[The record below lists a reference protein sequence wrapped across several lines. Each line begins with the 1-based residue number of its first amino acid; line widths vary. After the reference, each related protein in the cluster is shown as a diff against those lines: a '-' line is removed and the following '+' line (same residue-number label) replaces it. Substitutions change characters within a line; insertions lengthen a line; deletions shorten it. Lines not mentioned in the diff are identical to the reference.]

1 MDAPNSQ
8 EFHWKL
14 QGRSPCNFPIIVS
27 LWMPPVSKSS
37 PWKLQGRSP
46 FNFPIIVSLWMP
58 LPKILGLLMD
68 APRLWWLLDLYT
80 IYIYLQSWALL
91 FCQSPFYVKI
101 DSFWARDL
109 ISCVNGCFW
118 PKWRWV
124 NSFFDFCPFWHTFL
138 TFFENPKKPKMS
150 FFELETWFFGGREV
164 FDQYE
169 HGSTH
174 FFISALLRSKMAL
187 YS

>member
-1 MDAPNSQ
+1 MNV
-8 EFHWKL
+8 WKNCQAHITISFL
-14 QGRSPCNFPIIVS
+14 CVRWYLSRFYS
-27 LWMPPVSKSS
+27 
-37 PWKLQGRSP
+37 
-46 FNFPIIVSLWMP
+46 
-58 LPKILGLLMD
+58 PKICDQNLNHNKCLNTKWYWQGPFKSVKDFLLFLLMV
-68 APRLWWLLDLYT
+68 
-80 IYIYLQSWALL
+80 QSWALL

-124 NSFFDFCPFWHTFL
+124 NSFFDFCPFRHTFL

>member
-1 MDAPNSQ
+1 MCWWNIYPERNSGKYVNT
-8 EFHWKL
+8 HC
-14 QGRSPCNFPIIVS
+14 RST
-27 LWMPPVSKSS
+27 
-37 PWKLQGRSP
+37 
-46 FNFPIIVSLWMP
+46 
-58 LPKILGLLMD
+58 GLSVL
-68 APRLWWLLDLYT
+68 T
-80 IYIYLQSWALL
+80 THCIQSWALL
-91 FCQSPFYVKI
+91 FCQSQFYVKI

-124 NSFFDFCPFWHTFL
+124 NSFFDFCPFRHTFL

>member
-1 MDAPNSQ
+1 M
-8 EFHWKL
+8 
-14 QGRSPCNFPIIVS
+14 
-27 LWMPPVSKSS
+27 
-37 PWKLQGRSP
+37 
-46 FNFPIIVSLWMP
+46 
-58 LPKILGLLMD
+58 ILVHV
-68 APRLWWLLDLYT
+68 
-80 IYIYLQSWALL
+80 QSWALL

-124 NSFFDFCPFWHTFL
+124 NSFFDFCPFRHTFL

-164 FDQYE
+164 FDQHE
-169 HGSTH
+169 QKAICRSV
-174 FFISALLRSKMAL
+174 SWALLTLKKNIFGFLGFSKKVRNVCRKGQKSKNELTQKCPWL
-187 YS
+187 YLKLRN

>member
-1 MDAPNSQ
+1 MEYPLKIQD
-8 EFHWKL
+8 
-14 QGRSPCNFPIIVS
+14 
-27 LWMPPVSKSS
+27 VSKRLRQFYSI
-37 PWKLQGRSP
+37 WKTEKINLALKISAH
-46 FNFPIIVSLWMP
+46 FYFFISIIDDVGFDIMQCFVH
-58 LPKILGLLMD
+58 I
-68 APRLWWLLDLYT
+68 
-80 IYIYLQSWALL
+80 QSWALL

-124 NSFFDFCPFWHTFL
+124 NSFFDFCPFRHTFL

>member
-1 MDAPNSQ
+1 M
-8 EFHWKL
+8 L
-14 QGRSPCNFPIIVS
+14 RSLPHTS
-27 LWMPPVSKSS
+27 A
-37 PWKLQGRSP
+37 
-46 FNFPIIVSLWMP
+46 
-58 LPKILGLLMD
+58 LPKIFKTTNTGSSMSLWHIWFGLK
-68 APRLWWLLDLYT
+68 WFLLVC
-80 IYIYLQSWALL
+80 YILKNNWPCYIQSWALL

-118 PKWRWV
+118 SKWRWV
-124 NSFFDFCPFWHTFL
+124 NSFFDFCPFLHTFL

-164 FDQYE
+164 FDHYE
-169 HGSTH
+169 HKSTH
-174 FFISALLRSKMAL
+174 FFISTLLRSKMAL

>member
-1 MDAPNSQ
+1 MIGHKQRKIVFFLNFVDSFKVN
-8 EFHWKL
+8 W
-14 QGRSPCNFPIIVS
+14 NFPNGIS
-27 LWMPPVSKSS
+27 C
-37 PWKLQGRSP
+37 
-46 FNFPIIVSLWMP
+46 
-58 LPKILGLLMD
+58 KIACKMIL
-68 APRLWWLLDLYT
+68 RCV
-80 IYIYLQSWALL
+80 IQSWALL

-124 NSFFDFCPFWHTFL
+124 NSFFDFCPFRHTFL

-164 FDQYE
+164 FDQHE

-174 FFISALLRSKMAL
+174 FF
-187 YS
+187 YFGTFT

>member
-1 MDAPNSQ
+1 
-8 EFHWKL
+8 
-14 QGRSPCNFPIIVS
+14 
-27 LWMPPVSKSS
+27 
-37 PWKLQGRSP
+37 
-46 FNFPIIVSLWMP
+46 MP
-58 LPKILGLLMD
+58 LYKSIFFRKRWCCQILIFPFFHTLLVIVLC
-68 APRLWWLLDLYT
+68 PPF
-80 IYIYLQSWALL
+80 ILQSWALL

-124 NSFFDFCPFWHTFL
+124 NSFFDFCPFRHTFL

-164 FDQYE
+164 FDQHE

-174 FFISALLRSKMAL
+174 FF
-187 YS
+187 YFGTFT

>member
-1 MDAPNSQ
+1 M
-8 EFHWKL
+8 KL
-14 QGRSPCNFPIIVS
+14 LGHEDSSGVCSFVQSHPYFFTIVRAFSFQLKLAYFPWISRIFKNMLLGRDGFGKKHVCHVI
-27 LWMPPVSKSS
+27 
-37 PWKLQGRSP
+37 
-46 FNFPIIVSLWMP
+46 
-58 LPKILGLLMD
+58 
-68 APRLWWLLDLYT
+68 
-80 IYIYLQSWALL
+80 LQSWALL

-124 NSFFDFCPFWHTFL
+124 NSFFDFCPFRHTFL